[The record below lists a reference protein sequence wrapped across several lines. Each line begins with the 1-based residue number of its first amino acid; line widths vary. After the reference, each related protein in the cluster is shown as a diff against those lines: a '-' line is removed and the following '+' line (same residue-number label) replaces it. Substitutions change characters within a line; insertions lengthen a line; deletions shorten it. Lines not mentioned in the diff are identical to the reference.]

1 MQKANRSLSLS
12 LSICGLAYLV
22 PAAAVSL
29 LSGQGIVTFFCFGA
43 TLDNMKLW
51 VTWLRRVYWCVRNV
65 HTDTNYELLDDDDGA
80 GQDGMHSLPR
90 ENLISSSHRFESSQ
104 SSSDDDDDDDGSE
117 HSFSEEKEPEQIE
130 EL

>member
-1 MQKANRSLSLS
+1 MLAWLTLS
-12 LSICGLAYLV
+12 

-43 TLDNMKLW
+43 TLDNVKLW
-51 VTWLRRVYWCVRNV
+51 VTWLRRVYWFVRNV
-65 HTDTNYELLDDDDGA
+65 HTDTNYELLDDDDDGA
-80 GQDGMHSLPR
+80 GHDGMHSLPR

-104 SSSDDDDDDDGSE
+104 SSSDDDDGDGSE
-117 HSFSEEKEPEQIE
+117 RSFSEEKEPEQIE